1 MKNRIWHKR
10 VVGIMV
16 FMLGIGLF
24 LTGCSK
30 QSRVKDF
37 GGDMDIYLEPNQ
49 KLEEITWKEDNLWYL
64 TKPMTEEDVAEIHS
78 FTESSSYGLF
88 EGTVIIHEVK
98 ADEEQVK
105 EYQKWKEETY
115 MTYQEYLIYQEH
127 GYTLDDV
134 RYGRVDY
141 SIFSD
146 NQSSD

>member
-1 MKNRIWHKR
+1 M
-10 VVGIMV
+10 
-16 FMLGIGLF
+16 
-24 LTGCSK
+24 
-30 QSRVKDF
+30 
-37 GGDMDIYLEPNQ
+37 
-49 KLEEITWKEDNLWYL
+49 
-64 TKPMTEEDVAEIHS
+64 
-78 FTESSSYGLF
+78 
-88 EGTVIIHEVK
+88 IIHEVK